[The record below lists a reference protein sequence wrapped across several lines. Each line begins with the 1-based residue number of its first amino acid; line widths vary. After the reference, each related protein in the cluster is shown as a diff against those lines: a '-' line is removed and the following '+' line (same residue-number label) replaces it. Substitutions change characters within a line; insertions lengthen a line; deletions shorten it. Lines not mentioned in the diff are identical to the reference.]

1 MTSPFPL
8 RPFRFGVQLTESPDG
23 PSWAEQA
30 RRIEAHGYDV
40 ATMPDHFNVQFAP
53 MPALQAILDATTALR
68 ASALVFD
75 NDYKHPVVLA
85 KELATMD
92 VLSGGR
98 VEIGLGAGWMISD
111 YEEAGM
117 RYDSAGVR
125 IDRFVEG
132 VQVIKGLMRP
142 EPLSFDGEHYTIR
155 NLNGYPKPVQPPHPP
170 VIIGGGGPRML
181 GIAARQADIVGV
193 NPTLHAGVIDDRAVA
208 TMTAEATAEKVQ
220 IVAAAAAA
228 AGRLDTIE
236 MNVRTFFVSVT
247 DDRDAQIAGMAAMIG
262 APPEVV
268 ESSPFALIGSPPQI
282 VETLLE
288 RREQYGF
295 SYVVVGGAELDDFAP
310 VVAELAGK

>member
-1 MTSPFPL
+1 
-8 RPFRFGVQLTESPDG
+8 
-23 PSWAEQA
+23 
-30 RRIEAHGYDV
+30 
-40 ATMPDHFNVQFAP
+40 
-53 MPALQAILDATTALR
+53 
-68 ASALVFD
+68 
-75 NDYKHPVVLA
+75 
-85 KELATMD
+85 
-92 VLSGGR
+92 
-98 VEIGLGAGWMISD
+98 
-111 YEEAGM
+111 
-117 RYDSAGVR
+117 
-125 IDRFVEG
+125 
-132 VQVIKGLMRP
+132 
-142 EPLSFDGEHYTIR
+142 LSFDGEHYTIR